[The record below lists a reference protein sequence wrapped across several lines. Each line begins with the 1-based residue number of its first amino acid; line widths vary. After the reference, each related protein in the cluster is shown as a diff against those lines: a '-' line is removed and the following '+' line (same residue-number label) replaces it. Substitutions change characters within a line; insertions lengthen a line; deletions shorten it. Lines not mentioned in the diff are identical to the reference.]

1 MRCAERVVF
10 ALGTLGEAGKSA
22 ALTKCTDAV
31 APASENLMRVGLVAD
46 VPDQLVAG
54 RVEHVVQGN
63 GQFHDAEPGTK
74 MASGFGHSID
84 RLATQ
89 FVGELAKLIGGE
101 VFQVARKPDPVEQRI
116 FGRF

>member
-22 ALTKCTDAV
+22 ALTQGADAV
-31 APASENLMRVGLVAD
+31 APASENLMRVGLVPD
-46 VPDQLVAG
+46 VPDQLVAR
-54 RVEHVVQGN
+54 RVEHVVQGD
-63 GQFHDAEPGTK
+63 GQFHDTEPGTE

-89 FVGELAKLIGGE
+89 FVSELAELIWGE
-101 VFQVARKPDPVEQRI
+101 V
-116 FGRF
+116 